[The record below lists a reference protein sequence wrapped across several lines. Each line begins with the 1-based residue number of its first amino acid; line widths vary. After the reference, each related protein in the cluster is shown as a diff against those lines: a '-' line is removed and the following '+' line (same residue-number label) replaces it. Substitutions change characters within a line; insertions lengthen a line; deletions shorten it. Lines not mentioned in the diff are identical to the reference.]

1 MLALVALMWLVL
13 VAADLA
19 LLWTPTSTRA
29 LGEFHHLDR
38 ASLVAFELVA
48 LVPFVVLGAWMIDR
62 LYNLGSDTGPG
73 ALRCLGVGTSC
84 LVGAIVGLLFGASW
98 LAFWVTGE
106 FLNWTGVRLWMANP
120 VQMVEHGFDIAADQ
134 LVLVPISVVG
144 GGLILGYLLP
154 RAVRRLT
161 ERPKRL
167 LTRSCAVLGLGC
179 LVLVLIGSDRARSDD
194 IEVSDPGAGDVYSVA
209 DRFRQVREE
218 RTGPAARALTDLWGS
233 VAGGTHGL
241 RASPEVQVRRDS
253 IVSLDR
259 YLATARKSRPLD
271 AVDYN
276 VLVILIES
284 LRPDQLEIYGSRRAV
299 MPHVDSLAEESRV
312 YLDTYAQS
320 SHSNYA
326 DLPPLSSHYP
336 LQSSRMHVYPESPP
350 YPRVLIYDILD
361 GLGYRTGIF
370 SSQNENWGGMVN
382 YLRTEGLDTL
392 FHSATY
398 LGPTY
403 VPPGDVGFARYA
415 RDGSGAGKIDDRATV
430 DAAID
435 WIRRDEVNPFFIY
448 MNLQNS
454 HVPYRTPEDFEPR
467 FGPDSV
473 DFEVRFGSI
482 HPDNVD
488 IAMDLYANSLAYVD
502 FQLGRLF
509 EALEEEGRWNN
520 TIVVLTGD
528 TGQAFME
535 HGFAAHAGPL
545 FNEVVHVPLVVRA
558 PSGPFVRDS
567 TPAEHVDVPPTVLD
581 LLELPQHPSFQGRS
595 LIGGTQPS
603 NGARYLVAQ
612 SPLAHQY
619 AVVHDGWKL
628 IYDARSGSR
637 LLFNLTEDPGE
648 TVNLADERPALLKR
662 LEGRLGAWM
671 EAQLEYYRTPSL
683 YGRSYPPKLH
693 APDSPD
699 ADDSGR

>member
-1 MLALVALMWLVL
+1 MAMVWLVL
-13 VAADLA
+13 IGVDLA

-29 LGEFHHLDR
+29 LGEFYLLDR
-38 ASLVAFELVA
+38 VSLVAFELVA
-48 LVPFVVLGAWMIDR
+48 LVPFVVLSAWVIDR
-62 LYNLGSDTGPG
+62 LYNLGSHTGPG
-73 ALRCLGVGTSC
+73 ARRWLGVVASC
-84 LVGAIVGLLFGASW
+84 LVGAAVGVLFGASW
-98 LAFWVTGE
+98 LAFLVTGE

-120 VQMVEHGFDIAADQ
+120 VQMVQHGLDMAADQ

-144 GGLILGYLLP
+144 GGLILGYTLP
-154 RAVRRLT
+154 SAAARLS

-179 LVLVLIGSDRARSDD
+179 LILVLIGSDRARSND
-194 IEVSDPGAGDVYSVA
+194 IEVSDPDGGDVYSVA

-218 RTGPAARALTDLWGS
+218 RTGPAARTLTDLWSS

-259 YLATARKSRPLD
+259 YLATARRSRPSD
-271 AVDYN
+271 ATDYN
-276 VLVILIES
+276 VFVILIES

-336 LQSSRMHVYPESPP
+336 LQSERMHVYPENPP
-350 YPRVLIYDILD
+350 YPRVLIYDVLD

-370 SSQNENWGGMVN
+370 SSQNENWGGMAN
-382 YLRTEGLDTL
+382 YLRTQGLDTL

-403 VPPGDVGFARYA
+403 VPRGDPGFARYSQ
-415 RDGSGAGKIDDRATV
+415 DGRGAGKIDDRATV

-435 WIRRDEVNPFFIY
+435 WIRRDEASPFFIY

-454 HVPYRTPEDFEPR
+454 HVPYRTPDDFERR
-467 FGPDSV
+467 FGPDSI
-473 DFEVRFGSI
+473 DFAVRFGNI
-482 HPDNVD
+482 HPDSVEIAVD
-488 IAMDLYANSLAYVD
+488 FYANSLAYVD
-502 FQLGRLF
+502 VQLGRLF
-509 EALEEEGRWNN
+509 EALEEDGRWDN

-528 TGQAFME
+528 TGQAFLE
-535 HGFAAHAGPL
+535 HGVAAHAGPL
-545 FNEVVHVPLVVRA
+545 FNEVVRVPLVVRTPA
-558 PSGPFVRDS
+558 GPFVRDS
-567 TPAEHVDVPPTVLD
+567 TPAQHVDVPPTVLD
-581 LLELPQHPSFQGRS
+581 LLKLPQHPSFQGRS
-595 LIGGTQPS
+595 LIGRTQPS

-628 IYDARSGSR
+628 IYDARRGGR
-637 LLFNLTEDPGE
+637 LLFHLAEDPGE
-648 TVNLADERPALLKR
+648 TVNLADERPARVKE

-683 YGRSYPPKLH
+683 YRRWYPPKLH
-693 APDSPD
+693 VPEFPDSD
-699 ADDSGR
+699 EEGR